1 VVETSGA
8 AADRTP
14 PDTQRLLESLYFSE
28 TLPEA
33 AAAEALLAVHSWV
46 VDEQRLTADMTA
58 GELQAVRRGFARAH
72 HPDRSSR
79 RTRSGLAAHDDVDQ
93 KHLDAHTP
101 ERAYWHHG
109 YQARSLLT

>member
-33 AAAEALLAVHSWV
+33 AAAEALLAVHS
-46 VDEQRLTADMTA
+46 
-58 GELQAVRRGFARAH
+58 
-72 HPDRSSR
+72 
-79 RTRSGLAAHDDVDQ
+79 
-93 KHLDAHTP
+93 
-101 ERAYWHHG
+101 
-109 YQARSLLT
+109 